1 MNNHRAQDIEM
12 YWALRST
19 PPFNTLDQG
28 MGFETCSR
36 ADKALDGAN
45 KCLHT
50 SHLSQ
55 PMLWSHMKRTMRIV
69 PLVKYLMEAL
79 ATPSPQFWKVTR
91 SMKQDLCGTSLFFAR
106 ASRGFALS

>member
-1 MNNHRAQDIEM
+1 VLK
-12 YWALRST
+12 YV
-19 PPFNTLDQG
+19 
-28 MGFETCSR
+28 ETCSR

-91 SMKQDLCGTSLFFAR
+91 SMKQDLCGTSLFFLP
-106 ASRGFALS
+106 GLPEGLPYLSLCWAED

>member
-1 MNNHRAQDIEM
+1 MK
-12 YWALRST
+12 YV
-19 PPFNTLDQG
+19 
-28 MGFETCSR
+28 ETCSR

-69 PLVKYLMEAL
+69 PLVKYLREAL
-79 ATPSPQFWKVTR
+79 AVPSPYFRKVTR
-91 SMKQDLCGTSLFFAR
+91 CMKHNETRSVWDITFFAR